1 VVVVLPV
8 RDNKISKK
16 ILLCITT
23 LICASVSGFCQE
35 KKDPN
40 FIQYVVQP
48 EVEIGKT
55 TDFYVRFSA
64 KPDSIW
70 SEADQIN
77 GLILTDG
84 LSRIAG
90 KVNESKFTDE
100 NGKMKSY
107 FSFYTYVKPEKLGK
121 IDFPVLTMK
130 VKGKEYKSSPFSINV
145 VQQLTVGADAV
156 KVVLTSDKAVYSLKD
171 TIAISVYEYSRFI
184 TITRKKN
191 KAKKGSLTGKDSEIR
206 ISGETTLDDIA
217 GIKGFEEYVAKNFEL
232 VDFDWDAMGNRKS
245 IENINGTSYVKTK
258 IFTAGLVPKNKG
270 EFKIEP
276 SEFEYEVYKSNT
288 DYFSKFEPQD
298 NGRYKVTDKG
308 AKQLQ
313 VKSQAIE
320 FKVK

>member
-1 VVVVLPV
+1 MA
-8 RDNKISKK
+8 KK
-16 ILLCITT
+16 ILLCVTT

-35 KKDPN
+35 KKEPN

-55 TDFYVRFSA
+55 TDFYVRFA
-64 KPDSIW
+64 TKPDSIW

-84 LSRIAG
+84 LSRIVG
-90 KVNESKFTDE
+90 KVNESNFTDE
-100 NGKMKSY
+100 NGKKKSY
-107 FSFYTYVKPEKLGK
+107 FNFYTYVKPEKLGK

-130 VKGKEYKSSPFSINV
+130 VKGKEYKTRPFSINV

-156 KVVLTSDKAVYSLKD
+156 KVALTSDKAVYSLKD
-171 TIAISVYEYSRFI
+171 TIVISLYEYSRFI

-191 KAKKGSLTGKDSEIR
+191 KAKQGSLTGKDNEIR

-217 GIKGFEEYVAKNFEL
+217 GIRGLESYVGKNFEL
-232 VDFDWDAMGNRKS
+232 VDFDWDATGNRKS

-288 DYFSKFEPQD
+288 DYFSKFEPKD

-308 AKQLQ
+308 ATQLQ